1 MKETPPALSVTVT
14 PVHTRRI
21 TRAQNMQQAKR
32 YFLGFLRECGDARIA
47 THRISRSPKTVLG
60 YRAQDPEFAAAWDE
74 AQRFHD
80 EIQTHRLKGE
90 TTKAVDVVID
100 GLHQTEDRRL
110 AVAIAE
116 KRIAKSGIEEG
127 PAPETPRRSGPA
139 VSVIVIMQQEAAEA
153 IPAESTVLD
162 DEP

>member
-1 MKETPPALSVTVT
+1 
-14 PVHTRRI
+14 
-21 TRAQNMQQAKR
+21 MQQAKR